1 MNYSG
6 GARLTKLRPTESS
19 LRYSQHSAEAQGV
32 TRNGE
37 FRIAVIGVGR
47 AGNNTVT
54 KLMES
59 NSTAMK
65 CIAVNTDSSAPPIFQ
80 STPENP
86 NRSETYEG
94 TRGSS

>member
-6 GARLTKLRPTESS
+6 GTPLTRMRPTENS
-19 LRYSQHSAEAQGV
+19 LKYSQHSAEAQGV

-65 CIAVNTDSSAPPIFQ
+65 CIAVNTDSTHLQ
-80 STPENP
+80 SSKAHLKILIGQKLTQ
-86 NRSETYEG
+86 G
-94 TRGSS
+94 HGVHQ